1 MNIPD
6 LILIGKK
13 CSGAQFSLKHRNLVW
28 KYNNTSDM
36 KWPKFLKAKEPG
48 PVEL

>member
-13 CSGAQFSLKHRNLVW
+13 CSGAQFSLKHWNLVW

-36 KWPKFLKAKEPG
+36 NWPRFLKAKEPG
-48 PVEL
+48 PMEL